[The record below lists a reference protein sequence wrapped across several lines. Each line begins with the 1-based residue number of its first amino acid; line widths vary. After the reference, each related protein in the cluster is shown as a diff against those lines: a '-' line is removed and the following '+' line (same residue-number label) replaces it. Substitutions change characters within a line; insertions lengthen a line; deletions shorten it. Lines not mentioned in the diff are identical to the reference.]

1 MLISAYQ
8 NKQFYF
14 FTMIVINTKTLLFN
28 ACIGFD
34 TLYISKLESKMKK
47 DIQIKLQAIISST
60 FIGKKVFFRTE
71 AAPLFLRE
79 LPW

>member
-34 TLYISKLESKMKK
+34 TLYISKPESKMKK

-60 FIGKKVFFRTE
+60 FIGKKVFFSE
-71 AAPLFLRE
+71 QKQLHCS
-79 LPW
+79 